1 MGGAD
6 PGGVHDQ
13 HGGRRMTR
21 PTLVD
26 VAQAAGVS
34 RATAARVLSGGTKVD
49 ARMSAAVLHA
59 AEQLGYEAN
68 SAARMLRGGRAGAIG
83 LVIAVDELDSLTG
96 TFFTSVLKGAAKAL
110 HAADLQPVLLPA
122 DQDDAD
128 RIPRFL
134 RSRAVDGA
142 VVILQHEI
150 THLAPTLADS
160 PVPIGWVGRPR
171 GALADDAIIVD
182 SDNHGGG
189 RLAALALADA
199 GRRRLGIIAGPHDM
213 EPARDRIRGWRDELT
228 ELGIE
233 HGAIVHAEFT
243 LESGAAAMARLLH
256 RHPDIDGVFA
266 SSDLMAV
273 GAIRMLQASGRR
285 VPVDVSVVGFDD
297 VIIAATSDPPLTTV
311 RQPLEEMGRVAAET
325 VIAASLGQEVDRQP
339 VLPTTLVQR
348 ESA

>member
-1 MGGAD
+1 
-6 PGGVHDQ
+6 
-13 HGGRRMTR
+13 MTR

-26 VAQAAGVS
+26 VAKAAGVS

-49 ARMSAAVLHA
+49 ARMAAAVLHA

-83 LVIAVDELDSLTG
+83 LIIAFNG
-96 TFFTSVLKGAAKAL
+96 TFCTSVLKGAAKAL

-160 PVPIGWVGRPR
+160 PVPIAWVGRPR
-171 GALADDAIIVD
+171 GELADDAIIVD

-189 RLAALALADA
+189 RLAARALADA
-199 GRRRLGIIAGPHDM
+199 GRRTLGIIAGPHDM
-213 EPARDRIRGWRDELT
+213 EPARDRIRGWRDELDD
-228 ELGIE
+228 LGIP

-243 LESGAAAMARLLH
+243 LESGAAAMARLLQ

-285 VPVDVSVVGFDD
+285 VPTDVSVVGFDD

-325 VIAASLGQEVDRQP
+325 VIGTVLGREVDRQP
-339 VLPTTLVQR
+339 VLPTSLVQR
-348 ESA
+348 ESV

>member
-1 MGGAD
+1 
-6 PGGVHDQ
+6 
-13 HGGRRMTR
+13 MTR

-26 VAQAAGVS
+26 VAKAAGVS

-49 ARMSAAVLHA
+49 ARMAAAVLHA

-83 LVIAVDELDSLTG
+83 LIIAVDELDSLTG

-160 PVPIGWVGRPR
+160 PVPIAWVGRPR
-171 GALADDAIIVD
+171 GELADDAIVVD

-189 RLAALALADA
+189 RLAARALADA
-199 GRRRLGIIAGPHDM
+199 GRRTLGIIAGPHDM

-228 ELGIE
+228 DRGIP

-285 VPVDVSVVGFDD
+285 VPTDVSVVGFDD
-297 VIIAATSDPPLTTV
+297 VIIATTADPPLTTV
-311 RQPLEEMGRVAAET
+311 RQPLEEMGRVAVET
-325 VIAASLGQEVDRQP
+325 VIRVVDGQEADRQP
-339 VLPTTLVQR
+339 VLPTTLVPR